1 MAGAAGPGPHLV
13 EAPPA
18 FIRTRR
24 PFRCSVAGLRPG
36 ARVVALC
43 YYAEAPRLTPVQAAG
58 CKGPILENN
67 VSVAADDGVA
77 VFEAVQINQ
86 ASASSSQAHRRFR
99 LGFHTDGSEFPQ
111 PVSEP
116 FATFSHSKV
125 LQRLRSVSVVALAP
139 TRWSRAGGHACILVG
154 GPFIESP
161 AFSVRFRVQP
171 PPSAA
176 AAGVGPFPAA
186 ASWLGGSPASAA
198 GAAAAPPHSLGWPQ
212 LDEGEDATDRLL
224 RAAVGEARLGSD
236 AFDSAV
242 VSRMATCPAGEMA
255 YARPVDVVAAS
266 CRVLNKT
273 VRCPSPRTPQHA
285 RLTAALSRAGCASPD
300 PRVPC
305 PAAARRVRAR
315 GGAGVQR
322 RPALERAGGVCVY
335 GGLRAPAR
343 RRQAAALHAV
353 GTSTARSLLLA
364 ALLLVRGSRCGSSTR

>member
-1 MAGAAGPGPHLV
+1 MAAAAGPGAHLV

-36 ARVVALC
+36 ARVEARC

-86 ASASSSQAHRRFR
+86 ASASSSQAHRRFL
-99 LGFHTDGSEFPQ
+99 LGFHADGSEIPQ

-161 AFSVRFRVQP
+161 AFRVRFRVHP
-171 PPSAA
+171 PPGAA
-176 AAGVGPFPAA
+176 VGGAAPVPAA
-186 ASWLGGSPASAA
+186 ASWPAESAA
-198 GAAAAPPHSLGWPQ
+198 AAAAAPFHPLGWPRW
-212 LDEGEDATDRLL
+212 DASEDATDRLL
-224 RAAVGEARLGSD
+224 LAAAGESRLGAD
-236 AFDSAV
+236 ALDSAV
-242 VSRMATCPAGEMA
+242 VSRGGAGPAAESA
-255 YARPVDVVAAS
+255 YAWPVDVVAAS
-266 CRVLNKT
+266 CKVLNKT
-273 VRCPSPRTPQHA
+273 VRSPA
-285 RLTAALSRAGCASPD
+285 RPPGPGTAVPASALTAALLVQAAQVQIPTCPVPLLPGECARAEVQASNDGRHWSAPVEFVYTED
-300 PRVPC
+300 AEC
-305 PAAARRVRAR
+305 PR
-315 GGAGVQR
+315 GGAK
-322 RPALERAGGVCVY
+322 RP
-335 GGLRAPAR
+335 
-343 RRQAAALHAV
+343 
-353 GTSTARSLLLA
+353 RSML
-364 ALLLVRGSRCGSSTR
+364 